1 MKLDFNKK
9 YTTIAVYA
17 FLVIA
22 ASITFFYLINEHT
35 AVSRVLGM
43 VFNLMMPFIY
53 GAALAY
59 ILNPILNWLERKVF
73 PKIFRDKLSRRGQR
87 RLGVLIS
94 FLFAAA
100 VVAVFLAILIPQLIE
115 SVDSLARSIYAFL
128 PQAQQMLIDFI
139 EEYGSND
146 VFTTIISIFGIDTTD
161 PALALQKLAARSYT
175 FLTQVLPNL
184 FGGVMKFTSGL
195 INVIVGI
202 IIAVLVVALAAGFGV
217 WWFMLRDSGT
227 QSAQTQSTSQQS
239 GKTKSGDSK
248 AAKDDKPCTAAPDA
262 ELSSVDH
269 SDTNLVAQLQLTS
282 NCASTKDGDTA
293 EFKESDVKVSIKD
306 DEGNVIASAVFDFSK
321 QPVKFN
327 GETANVALEFTTR
340 QYWRP
345 YDQIETGSAEVI
357 LQTGQS
363 GTGEAGSADGDALAG
378 SDIDSEDAE
387 RYAQLALSWQLKH
400 DESAASRFYT
410 TYTTQLSSK
419 KNDMKADGKT
429 WHYVDIYEQFLQQRI
444 KHKNAILIW
453 SGDYPTYTKADASTA
468 YYVILSGDTVDSVK
482 AGDAWCKSN
491 GYGAADCAVVDL
503 Q

>member
-35 AVSRVLGM
+35 TVSRVLGM

-87 RLGVLIS
+87 RLGVLVS

-146 VFTTIISIFGIDTTD
+146 VFATIISIFGIDTTD

-184 FGGVMKFTSGL
+184 FSGVMKFTSGL

-202 IIAVLVVALAAGFGV
+202 IIAIYLLLSKEVFYAQVKKLMFAFFPRRFTQGVLNLTHDSNAIFCGFISGKILDSAIIGVLCFIGCSALSMPYAVLVSFIVGVTNVIPYFGPFIGAIPSIFIIMIADPIKSLIFAV
-217 WWFMLRDSGT
+217 FVLIL
-227 QSAQTQSTSQQS
+227 QQLD
-239 GKTKSGDSK
+239 GNIIGPKILGDSTGLSAFWVIFAVTFFGGMFGFVGMLIGVPTFAVIYALIRNIAEYLLGK
-248 AAKDDKPCTAAPDA
+248 KGMVTQTPDF
-262 ELSSVDH
+262 
-269 SDTNLVAQLQLTS
+269 
-282 NCASTKDGDTA
+282 ASQENPIFQK
-293 EFKESDVKVSIKD
+293 VKYH
-306 DEGNVIASAVFDFSK
+306 E
-321 QPVKFN
+321 
-327 GETANVALEFTTR
+327 
-340 QYWRP
+340 
-345 YDQIETGSAEVI
+345 
-357 LQTGQS
+357 
-363 GTGEAGSADGDALAG
+363 
-378 SDIDSEDAE
+378 
-387 RYAQLALSWQLKH
+387 
-400 DESAASRFYT
+400 
-410 TYTTQLSSK
+410 SSK
-419 KNDMKADGKT
+419 APHSVVEVCDLDGQQPET
-429 WHYVDIYEQFLQQRI
+429 EEQRNAYKLQ
-444 KHKNAILIW
+444 
-453 SGDYPTYTKADASTA
+453 
-468 YYVILSGDTVDSVK
+468 
-482 AGDAWCKSN
+482 KSREEE
-491 GYGAADCAVVDL
+491 
-503 Q
+503 